1 MDKIKFLD
9 PNNVIAPFEF
19 PWDWI
24 AAGTYG
30 PELNDLESKAERGIN
45 SGYLSRTRSAEIP
58 AAILPI
64 DKKLTQG
71 ELWPVWQLLKLEK
84 INVYY
89 FEKYLNR
96 FVTREF
102 YPKKA
107 NPKILEIPDNNST
120 DNILYDKFEIQF
132 TGYGDVN

>member
-1 MDKIKFLD
+1 MDKIRFSD
-9 PNNVIAPFEF
+9 PDGKIQPFDI
-19 PWDWI
+19 PWEWI
-24 AAGTYG
+24 ASGTYG
-30 PELNDLESKAERGIN
+30 PTLNDLETKAERGIN
-45 SGYLSRTRSAEIP
+45 TGYLSRTRAAEIP

-64 DKKLTQG
+64 NKKLTQK
-71 ELWPVWQLLKLEK
+71 ELWPLWQLLKLEK

-89 FEKYLNR
+89 FEKYLNK

-107 NPKILEIPDNNST
+107 NPPYIEVPEDNNT
-120 DNILYDKFEIQF
+120 DNILYDKFDIEF